1 MSQYLEGGITKHTI
15 GVTWGLRELHLIAYT
30 SPAFV
35 RQNLPDHTYEV
46 IPRNFQLK
54 RGRKRTSSDDSFG
67 ETFQFDEHF
76 LKKGPCN
83 TSNEGFFAFKTETF
97 DTESLPYRPV
107 NFSSLPASV
116 SLEDQPYAWN
126 TSNDGFMAVE
136 TETFVSESLPYRP
149 VNSSSL
155 PADTPL
161 DQLLVPF
168 WTSIWDSNQSSNSA
182 ENLAAF
188 KNSGSADTLLFQ
200 KSQDS
205 FTL

>member
-1 MSQYLEGGITKHTI
+1 
-15 GVTWGLRELHLIAYT
+15 
-30 SPAFV
+30 
-35 RQNLPDHTYEV
+35 
-46 IPRNFQLK
+46 
-54 RGRKRTSSDDSFG
+54 
-67 ETFQFDEHF
+67 
-76 LKKGPCN
+76 
-83 TSNEGFFAFKTETF
+83 
-97 DTESLPYRPV
+97 
-107 NFSSLPASV
+107 
-116 SLEDQPYAWN
+116 
-126 TSNDGFMAVE
+126 MAVE
-136 TETFVSESLPYRP
+136 TETFVSESLPYQPVNSSSLPYQP

-182 ENLAAF
+182 ENLEAF